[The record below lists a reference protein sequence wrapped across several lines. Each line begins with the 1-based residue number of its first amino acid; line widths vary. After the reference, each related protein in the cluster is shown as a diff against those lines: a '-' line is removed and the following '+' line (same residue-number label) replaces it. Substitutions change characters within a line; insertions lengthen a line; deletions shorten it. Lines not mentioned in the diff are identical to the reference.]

1 MSRTATAASPD
12 TRQRILD
19 AAIRCVQQFGIDKT
33 NMNDIAREAGVTR
46 PTVYNHFGNRDE
58 VVQAALLESG
68 YSFAARIKKH
78 VQRFATAEQ
87 RLIEALMFAY
97 RQLPKEPYLELVT
110 KGNITQMVNETALTS
125 AEGQAICL
133 DIFTSIIEDRPEL
146 AAELAEII
154 ELSTRLLLSFLMIEG
169 PVKRSDR
176 QLRDLLARRLLPA
189 LGMNGA

>member
-1 MSRTATAASPD
+1 MNRPASVASPD

-58 VVQAALLESG
+58 VVQAALLQSG
-68 YSFAARIKKH
+68 YGFAERVKTH
-78 VQRFATAEQ
+78 VQRYGSAEE
-87 RLIEALMFAY
+87 RLVEALMFAY
-97 RQLPKEPYLELVT
+97 RQLPKEPYLELIT

-133 DIFTSIIEDRPEL
+133 EIFASIIAGRPEL
-146 AAELAEII
+146 EADLAEII

-169 PVKRSDR
+169 PIKRTDK
-176 QLRDLLARRLLPA
+176 QLRDLLTRRLLPA
-189 LGMNGA
+189 LGMQPA

>member
-1 MSRTATAASPD
+1 MSRSSTLASPD

-19 AAIRCVQQFGIDKT
+19 AAIRCVQGFGIDKT
-33 NMNDIAREAGVTR
+33 NMNDIAREAGLTR
-46 PTVYNHFGNRDE
+46 PTVYKHFGNRDE

-68 YSFAARIKKH
+68 YSFAARVKKH
-78 VQRFATAEQ
+78 VQRYATAEQ
-87 RLIEALMFAY
+87 RLVEALMFAY
-97 RQLPKEPYLELVT
+97 RQLPKEPYLELIT

-133 DIFTSIIEDRPEL
+133 DIFATVLEGRDEL
-146 AAELAEII
+146 AADMAEII

-176 QLRDLLARRLLPA
+176 QLRDLLTRRLLPA
-189 LGMNGA
+189 LGMHGA